1 MKRNVVVLL
10 LMLGLALSA
19 RVNAGESVRIG
30 GTGTGTLLVERL
42 IDTYTKAHPDIQ
54 VTTILP
60 PMGSNGGLRALDAG
74 SIQIAIVTFA
84 SAYPETSAGSMQR
97 NTVPWVRTPF
107 VFTGKEIT
115 GGTPMTLKQVAGIYS
130 GRVAQWPD
138 GRAVRLVTRT
148 ERETDTR
155 LLRAIS
161 TEMNESISLAL
172 KRLGMPFAENDL
184 DNQQLLE
191 RTPGSFGAIAF
202 GQLLLTNSPLKPAKL
217 DGVVP
222 SADNLLI
229 GSYRLEKQLQL
240 VTGKEPSTA
249 TRSFIEYLQSPAVM
263 QAIRQ
268 YGFIPAKR

>member
-1 MKRNVVVLL
+1 
-10 LMLGLALSA
+10 
-19 RVNAGESVRIG
+19 
-30 GTGTGTLLVERL
+30 
-42 IDTYTKAHPDIQ
+42 
-54 VTTILP
+54 
-60 PMGSNGGLRALDAG
+60 
-74 SIQIAIVTFA
+74 
-84 SAYPETSAGSMQR
+84 MQR